1 MLPILPN
8 HRTIESEHGPM
19 LYSLYS
25 TRCVV
30 LLSNWTFLLRKPV
43 RFTVPRPQQYNMI
56 DFEQKLDRLK
66 VVVESI
72 ESFQLKLDVEKVEY
86 MAIQLYYHDLDS
98 ARVVEHLP
106 FENPPFV
113 NLIDRQKKDVEDR
126 KAIWKKFSDVYL
138 SRLVAVNLQSNDSGY
153 NYDSYLERLS
163 KDTKINILSRPPLPE
178 SNRPALSPSL
188 GNITIWVTYVVWDNV
203 SIAFSV
209 EYDGSLDGV
218 RDYIIEVADARE
230 RNLHVLVGTH
240 DRTSSAREVGED
252 LIRR

>member
-8 HRTIESEHGPM
+8 HRTIESEHESM

-66 VVVESI
+66 VVVEST
-72 ESFQLKLDVEKVEY
+72 ESFQLKFDVKKVEY

-138 SRLVAVNLQSNDSGY
+138 SRLVAVNFRATTAAITTTATSNVY
-153 NYDSYLERLS
+153 Q
-163 KDTKINILSRPPLPE
+163 KILRSTFCQDHHYRNLIGPPCHHL
-178 SNRPALSPSL
+178 
-188 GNITIWVTYVVWDNV
+188 WVT
-203 SIAFSV
+203 
-209 EYDGSLDGV
+209 SLFG
-218 RDYIIEVADARE
+218 
-230 RNLHVLVGTH
+230 
-240 DRTSSAREVGED
+240 
-252 LIRR
+252 